1 MDTRAKCLA
10 NARKKIKALGR
21 EQDKIFGQTL
31 RALKIR
37 QIDHESDIV
46 WDYLFNGVG
55 TAIEVLR
62 RVAR

>member
-1 MDTRAKCLA
+1 MDTRAKCLV
-10 NARKKIKALGR
+10 NARKKIKALER